1 MAVVVEVAIVVVV
14 VVVMLVGVV
23 LVVAVVSE
31 AEQKEGYDC
40 LLAQVKAGTI
50 TSRRHVRLPAD
61 ATIPWPKN
69 QQVRYI
75 TEKKR
80 KTIGTEE
87 VTQHLTHHRT
97 KVTG

>member
-1 MAVVVEVAIVVVV
+1 MAVVVVEVAIVVVV
-14 VVVMLVGVV
+14 VILVGVV

-50 TSRRHVRLPAD
+50 MSRRHVRLPAD
-61 ATIPWPKN
+61 ATVPWPKN

-75 TEKKR
+75 TEKKL

-97 KVTG
+97 KVPG